1 MTAMMSAIVDA
12 LESLV
17 STLRAS
23 YAAIEMTRVVL
34 VGLPTRYADG
44 NTENASTKVRQKVMA
59 RPGASSGKVI
69 CQNRRRG
76 LAPRV
81 DAAASR
87 LGSIPDRY
95 DRISRNANGNPLI
108 TSGMTTPQQLPVSA
122 TPSSPTRR
130 SARSDALHQPA
141 EALKYRIIP
150 PAQSTV
156 PSLIGMT

>member
-44 NTENASTKVRQKVMA
+44 NTEKASTNVRQNVMA

-69 CQNRRRG
+69 RQNR
-76 LAPRV
+76 LAGPAPSV
-81 DAAASR
+81 AAADSR
-87 LGSIPDRY
+87 AGSMPDRQ
-95 DRISRNANGNPLI
+95 DRISRNANGNPL
-108 TSGMTTPQQLPVSA
+108 MT
-122 TPSSPTRR
+122 
-130 SARSDALHQPA
+130 
-141 EALKYRIIP
+141 
-150 PAQSTV
+150 
-156 PSLIGMT
+156 